1 MASMD
6 MGFDAMMRRNYG
18 TESVKD
24 ILAQSEHS
32 YVVKFKKRTTDS

>member
-1 MASMD
+1 META
-6 MGFDAMMRRNYG
+6 FDPVKRRNYG

-32 YVVKFKKRTTDS
+32 YAL